1 MTRVRRGAVVAFT
14 LAALGACGPADDEGA
29 TSIAQ
34 PIIRGADSD
43 ASQNAVVLLDHYE
56 GGSRV
61 GASACSGILISP
73 KVVLTARHCVSETEP
88 GGIACSS
95 SGKPISGG
103 GVKGDYK
110 PSAIYVFVGT
120 KRPDILAG
128 EGPVARG
135 ASFVHDGATNLC
147 DHDLA
152 LIVLDRAVTKPMI
165 APLRLEGGPQKGDA
179 VTLVGWG
186 LDENSAEPPVRKQ
199 RTVTVTGV
207 GGGSGFGPGEL
218 QVGEGSCQGDSGG
231 PALADKT
238 RAVLGVLSRGGAPGG
253 GCVGQDAD
261 NVYTLLGPY
270 KDLIDKTVRDQGGE
284 PWIEGQPSPLLAKD
298 GEACAADG
306 DCRSNACNL
315 QTKTCA
321 QDCAAAAC
329 SGGLVCK
336 DLQGKRLCA
345 TPEDEGGGCR
355 AGARDADRSG
365 LVVVVAALLA
375 AASRRRTRRLA
386 ENRRPGV

>member
-1 MTRVRRGAVVAFT
+1 MMRRAAIAAAAFAV
-14 LAALGACGPADDEGA
+14 LGACGAPNDEPVGA
-29 TSIAQ
+29 SAQ

-152 LIVLDRAVTKPMI
+152 LVVLDRAVAKPMI

-186 LDENSAEPPVRKQ
+186 LDENSAEPAVRKQ

-270 KDLIDKTVRDQGGE
+270 KELIDKTIRDQGGE

-321 QDCAAAAC
+321 QDCATTAC
-329 SGGLVCK
+329 SSGLVCK
-336 DLQGKRLCA
+336 DLQGRRLCA
-345 TPEDEGGGCR
+345 TPDDAGGGCR
-355 AGARDADRSG
+355 LGPRSG
-365 LVVVVAALLA
+365 DASALGLVIAAVAAVATGVRRA
-375 AASRRRTRRLA
+375 AGEKRRRRA
-386 ENRRPGV
+386 